1 MGYTGYDSYSNYMP
15 RGRAAARAA
24 WLGAR
29 RAQATYEEAL
39 KSKYKP
45 NGKSVE
51 IIGMPS
57 AILTHITTDSVPGTL
72 TETIFDTTSRAD
84 SAQILLTNSTGASK
98 VIIAAW
104 IRGKPVTRYSDSA
117 RPMTTGGRGGGGMQ
131 GARGGYLHD
140 KFVDY
145 ESIAKN
151 GERTF
156 ETGNNFTVTADQ
168 VNQLADYYWKL
179 NKTKKHIYSLSLVGM
194 QTWFEPGEWYTLQI
208 GGAGQAEY
216 IDSTVE
222 CFDVQCSL
230 AAGGAPS
237 TSVAFREVEES
248 WKFDSNE
255 VARQIAAGDFSRRT
269 NNNVVT
275 VAAQYYSGYAD
286 YYCDGTDDQSE
297 INSAIEYMSQSG
309 GGTVRLTN
317 GEFYLTSAITMLDD
331 IALKGSGAGTT
342 LVENANDIAS
352 VDASSVSNI
361 DVVDLSFDTASSITN
376 ATEYTIHFLGIESG
390 RIVGN
395 RLFSPWGGGILCDNC
410 DTSYVINNVVD
421 YQGATSTAACYG
433 IYLLHASTS
442 LGNIIHGNIVQNV
455 RTSDQ
460 GIGIL
465 VQNSGNRF
473 DCDVVNNKVSN
484 IIGTASGLTSYGIN
498 VLGNNVNISSNRV
511 TGCRNVA
518 TTSKTVGIKITT
530 ASTNCSVANNYA
542 YDNGADTGL
551 ANTNSQ
557 NFLDGGTNTHYA
569 G

>member
-1 MGYTGYDSYSNYMP
+1 MSFAS
-15 RGRAAARAA
+15 
-24 WLGAR
+24 WLHE
-29 RAQATYEEAL
+29 RAQRRENRHWARYMYETAL

-51 IIGMPS
+51 IIGIPS
-57 AILTHITTDSVPGTL
+57 AVFTHITTDATPGSL
-72 TETIFDTTSRAD
+72 TQTTFDTDSRAD

-104 IRGKPVTRYSDSA
+104 IRGKPVTRYSDSSK
-117 RPMTTGGRGGGGMQ
+117 PVNTIYNSILRGGDGSGGF
-131 GARGGYLHD
+131 LHD

-151 GERTF
+151 GERVF
-156 ETGNNFTVTADQ
+156 ETGNNFVVTADQ

-179 NKTKKHIYSLSLVGM
+179 NKTKKHIYTLSLVGF
-194 QTWFEPGEWYTLQI
+194 QSWYEPGEWYTLQI
-208 GGAGQAEY
+208 GGAGQEEY

-222 CFDVQCSL
+222 CFDVRCSL

-237 TSVAFREVEES
+237 TSVAFREVEEA

-269 NNNVVT
+269 SQNVVM
-275 VAAQYYSGYAD
+275 VAAQYYPGYAD

-297 INSAIEYMSQSG
+297 INSAITYMSQSG

-331 IALKGSGAGTT
+331 IALNGSGAGTT

-352 VDASSVSNI
+352 VYASSVSNI

-376 ATEYTIHFLGIESG
+376 ATEYTVHFLGIESG

-421 YQGATSTAACYG
+421 YQGSTSTAACYG

-557 NFLDGGTNTHYA
+557 NFLDGGTDTHYA